1 MDDSTP
7 KYLNS
12 PESAIFEKG
21 NYYLPLIRL
30 INLFVKNN
38 KLSLPEGY
46 MDVISAHNHGVTNVV
61 ASLGT
66 AYTRDHG
73 HILMRQ
79 AEEIVLAYDMD
90 GAGRQAAARGY
101 RIIAK
106 YGF

>member
-1 MDDSTP
+1 MR
-7 KYLNS
+7 KKQ
-12 PESAIFEKG
+12 AI
-21 NYYLPLIRL
+21 L
-30 INLFVKNN
+30 V
-38 KLSLPEGY
+38 EGY

-90 GAGRQAAARGY
+90 GAGRQAAARA
-101 RIIAK
+101 IELLLK
-106 YGF
+106 YGLLRCVSLPCQTVKIQMIMCVIIGGTGI

>member
-1 MDDSTP
+1 
-7 KYLNS
+7 
-12 PESAIFEKG
+12 
-21 NYYLPLIRL
+21 
-30 INLFVKNN
+30 
-38 KLSLPEGY
+38 

-90 GAGRQAAARGY
+90 GAGRPSGC
-101 RIIAK
+101 
-106 YGF
+106 